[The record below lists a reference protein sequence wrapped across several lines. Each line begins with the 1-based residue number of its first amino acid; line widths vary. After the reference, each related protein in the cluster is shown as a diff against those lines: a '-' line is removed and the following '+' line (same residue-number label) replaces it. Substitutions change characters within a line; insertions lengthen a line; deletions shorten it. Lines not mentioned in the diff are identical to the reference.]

1 MTADPVAL
9 LGAGKMGAA
18 LVDRWAEA
26 GRPVVVW
33 NRSAAGAQALVRDGV
48 TASATV
54 AEAVRGCAVVVTSL
68 TDGPALVDVL
78 LDQGGLAALAPGT
91 TLVDLSTVDVASSE
105 RVAAAAAEHGIAYVR
120 GAVSG
125 SPLVVRSGAAS
136 LLLSGPADAIAS
148 ARDVLADVTAALH
161 VLGEGEQARVVKIAV
176 NSMLGATMQLLA
188 EATVL
193 VESAGVEREA
203 FLDALDGTVMASR
216 FVSYKGAALRARDYA
231 ATFRMIDMRK
241 DLDLAVSLGAA
252 SGVPLPVASAV
263 LARTEEAVAAGYA
276 DDDFL
281 ALVCVEQAAAGRA
294 VDLVREPVDPTSTPD
309 RREAEQ

>member
-1 MTADPVAL
+1 MTTDAVAL

-18 LVDRWAEA
+18 LVDRWVEA

-33 NRSAAGAQALVRDGV
+33 NRSAPSAEALVREGV
-48 TASATV
+48 SAATSLADAV
-54 AEAVRGCAVVVTSL
+54 ADRAVVVSSL
-68 TDGPALVDVL
+68 TDGPALVSVL
-78 LDQGGLAALAPGT
+78 VDLGALDAMAPGA

-105 RVAAAAAEHGIAYVR
+105 AVASAAAARGIRYVR

-136 LLLSGPADAIAS
+136 LLLSGPADALDS
-148 ARDVLADVTAALH
+148 ARDVLADVAPAHH

-193 VESAGVEREA
+193 VEAAGVERDA

-216 FVSYKGAALRARDYA
+216 FVSYKGAALRGHDYA
-231 ATFRMIDMRK
+231 ATFRTADMRK

-252 SGVPLPVASAV
+252 GGIPLPVASAV
-263 LARTEEAVAAGYA
+263 LAQLERAVEQGYA

-281 ALVCVEQAAAGRA
+281 SLVKVAQAAAGR
-294 VDLVREPVDPTSTPD
+294 PVDQPRAAP
-309 RREAEQ
+309 